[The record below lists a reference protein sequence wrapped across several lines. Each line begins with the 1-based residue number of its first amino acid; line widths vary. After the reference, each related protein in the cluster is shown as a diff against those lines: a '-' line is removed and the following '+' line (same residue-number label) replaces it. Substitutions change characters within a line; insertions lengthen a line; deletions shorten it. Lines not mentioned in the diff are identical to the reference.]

1 MIDRTL
7 GDLEL
12 ASYGAGPNSTRR
24 PAVQVPLLAR
34 DRKAPPSE
42 PPTTPSPVPID
53 RVPDGR
59 TLVR

>member
-1 MIDRTL
+1 MIGR
-7 GDLEL
+7 
-12 ASYGAGPNSTRR
+12 SIGAWNQRR
-24 PAVQVPLLAR
+24 RRAVQKQPLLAR